1 MKLHL
6 PTRLR
11 AAVLACFAVVTSFST
26 TLATGAI
33 AGGAFAVTVAALVA
47 PQAEGANYTWTN
59 TEEREVD
66 LAHGP
71 WRDDNGNVLT
81 DWTNQVQGMIGAGTN
96 TLVFVANPDAV
107 TYNTRIKYTFSNTNI
122 AGITVNS
129 GATGYVVNSSG
140 NQDRKIIL
148 SAGTYTFNESFTW
161 NTSTASNGTM
171 TLNGAQTWTVANG
184 KTFTLNSG
192 RHNIALNGA
201 ITQNGGTVQLSGG
214 SAVTGN
220 GSYTVNNGT
229 LNLGGKGVNDADVTL
244 RGQSTLRNGTF
255 GSGVNFAVNERGH
268 TIGDI
273 TFNNGALDISVPLLQ
288 RLVADDQNALL
299 RTEGTITF
307 GSNVK
312 IELGVGKIADTG
324 NQSLQSDV
332 EYRIF
337 SNGGTIN
344 GWTALNDD
352 NFRVNGQALPCN
364 ISVRTTDRGLILVRR
379 IRPDVAPTL
388 QVDGI
393 LAGEEAKVFTWNDET
408 AMWKKDPANNQEY
421 PVASSE
427 NSCILFDS
435 NAIVRV
441 GDVGETVTVRELL
454 ICGCEQDT
462 NVVLEGGSL
471 EVTDGIVVQKG
482 ANFILFT
489 EGGRRGSVRG
499 EVTVKDGS
507 TMWFKAEN
515 QTGYG
520 GEHSMSSITIE
531 SGATLLLSNSVGSG
545 YEKFAGTLNLDG
557 SLLDDVNQEGISRW
571 DMYGG
576 NSSINVGVGKT
587 AEITAGL
594 RLAQTNSNITVGDRS
609 SLTLEQTIS
618 KSADAAGNLI
628 KKGNGSMTVNGI
640 VEGIGN
646 VTVQQNGTLTLNG
659 AVNDIGDVSLEGG
672 TATTVFNGGGSM
684 KNLYIKGGNAQVNFN
699 GIDAEYH
706 INFVTTNSNP
716 GHVKND
722 NNRGRLFSVGNK
734 TEVYLGANDAGYSFQ
749 SDYGTNIHVLGKLH
763 TEGVFYLKDAS
774 TDDIYGSGEIN
785 AAALQTGNAGNYNFR
800 INTFNVTGAT
810 TLGHTI
816 NVVAGNVNLMGSISG
831 NGAVN
836 VGSRDSNSRLNILND
851 GEVEANIRTLYL
863 QQTFGDVY
871 VGSDENQ
878 EAALTVTN
886 SHLTKRINNDNGK
899 LTLTGDVNIVHRIDE
914 QNPAN
919 SQVNITRLPEI
930 VYYERVLTPVE
941 DAEKGKNGYRADYNH
956 YGVATND
963 DNLTFGPNAVGKVN
977 GNSENVTL
985 GSQEFY
991 GEIYHVHHRWQFD
1004 PNTYW
1009 VNLEE
1014 VKYNSGDDRFDP
1026 ATNLRLNG
1034 RDTNATQLT
1043 LETNLAD
1050 GLLITIQQ
1058 ESSTTLRLEEGVEL
1072 DYDQLNF
1079 DIDPNATIKLTG
1091 EGRYVQPSGSM
1102 NTKVTGLTDEANW
1115 HGTIVMS
1122 GELDKAN
1129 LNLIGNINST
1139 VELTGVTGTLAT
1151 GEEINVNV
1159 GLVNWAGESDVTSR
1173 PGMNIT
1179 GGEDNEETRF
1189 NREVSGSGDL
1199 VYSGS
1204 QDRSF
1209 VFTNEVTDWTGSL
1222 VVSGTGNTTVK
1233 FTGDDEINV
1242 SLNHN
1247 SDANRVLNVILD
1259 NSAAE
1264 VLVMNGDINAS
1275 TLTVAAGTTADIT
1288 GNVELTGK
1296 LTVDG
1301 KTTLHSLFDTTTEDA
1316 DDLCTITEADV
1327 NAELVLAGYADFNTV
1342 NVGVNGALTMD
1353 LNALGIDTLSDWDST
1368 NPLLTIGTLNG
1379 INNTINVNA
1388 LANTTLLLT
1397 LRDHDSIVLAEIENC
1412 NPGLTLAVNN
1422 GERVDQSI
1430 VVADN
1435 AHYRYTYSLVS
1446 DNTTGITQVI
1456 LSAERTAL
1464 GWIGSETD
1472 EWLATDTADQVK
1484 WADDGYDGEPKLDP
1498 YSGAVGYFSGNGS
1511 ATVNVGTD
1519 GARADMLI
1527 VSVIPDTF
1535 NGTTEYTLQG
1545 GKVTVDGGAAGAAGA
1560 HLVVNSGS
1568 LVINNEKVD
1577 VLGNAL
1583 VSTLLNE
1590 GVTHAGKLTVK
1601 TELDVAGKMEL
1612 IGAVTFD
1619 NQGTTS
1625 VDGAFSVSSDATVTN
1640 SGVLKV
1646 GSIAAEDVTITSTGT
1661 LDVGEGGGSIGTLAG
1676 TGSLKNS
1683 GVLNI
1688 ASDTE
1693 LSALENSGTLKLGDK
1708 KLTVTA
1714 SSITTGGTV
1723 EAGSAE
1729 LADAIFTKL
1738 TVTGAVTADNLEMD
1752 NGSMGSLDADSL
1764 TVHNAGKVTVTNDA
1778 TLGTFTNTG
1787 EITVGG
1793 KLTATSDVTTGGIVK
1808 AGSAELADASFTK
1821 LTVTGDVLAGDL
1833 EVDNGSMG
1841 SLQADSLTSL
1851 TAGKVT
1857 VSNDATLETFN
1868 VNGQFIVGGKLT
1880 ATDTV
1885 VTGGTVVAADAEL
1898 ADATFDTLSVTGTV
1912 KADDLSVKKAEIG
1925 VLDASSLTVVEN
1937 GTALVKSPTTLGA
1950 FDNLGTVNID
1960 GDLTVN
1966 SDVVNGGSVVA
1977 DNITVQGDSNFT
1989 QVTTDTLQTVAATIA
2004 EGTITTLATDAL
2016 TVNGGTVSVKDDV
2029 TLSLLAGEG
2038 KLKVDDKVTLTD
2050 TTNCSV
2056 DVTARTL
2063 ELATSGNTLGEVTV
2077 DTITMA
2083 EGILLN
2089 ETDVVLATDA
2099 ISSRYAD
2106 TIAIDV
2112 SDSAFAALS
2121 KDESGRYTEADYLIL
2136 TGADADDV
2144 FVNKNAQQMQDI
2156 RRTGACADMLVNSG
2170 VLSLSISAITDENGN
2185 VVDMLW
2191 DTTGGNTLANN
2202 GYEII
2207 SGGAGFYKSL
2217 DYVQQV
2223 IVTDDRTFDLSTGAV
2238 GDSISGNASEPLAGL
2253 LVRNLRGGGTLTVKG
2268 NSSAVDTATF
2278 FNTDGKPT
2286 TAEEA
2291 VGLTADAATVN
2302 LGLPKGSNGY
2312 LVEDAGSEAPTL
2324 ASLRLVNSAQVNVN
2338 NSAEVLGD
2346 TDLQGFSRLYV
2357 MEGSTL
2363 TTRMLFGSNE
2373 AEIKGDIVVTKGG
2386 KYTGTYD
2393 EARITA
2399 KSGSNL
2405 SLRTGGCRG
2414 LGLTAEDGTTITLD
2428 SAGQHGSMT
2437 YLRAGA
2443 NPMMRLA
2450 GNASTTINVLNATK
2464 TENGYEHSTV
2474 TVTSE
2479 SGNYINK
2486 STLTL
2491 SLGIAETARTLGTP
2505 GAPVVFDGAV
2515 NVTDSNIVVNLLGDT
2530 VKNGALDMGSG
2541 EEKNL
2546 TLAYIVS
2553 DGEVENNKVTF
2564 AATPELEKLMSKYY
2578 TNMRLESDGA
2588 IRVDRV
2594 ADFYSSELKLSD
2606 NAQVGIDMADA
2617 ALVKLTPQ
2625 GDRDNYKDLAG
2636 VLDTLDAVIASG
2648 DTAAAEELGAAVSG
2662 ASIAALGVAVAG
2674 DVERQLMAI
2683 RNRTTTMGVDQ
2694 SQVNESMPYF
2704 NAWINAEGDFRRL
2717 DADKSLPGYELN
2729 SWGGTVGFDVDMTP
2743 RLTMGL
2749 AATAMYGDFT
2759 AESAD
2764 KAEGDLDTY
2773 YVTAFA
2779 RYAANRWSHT
2789 FVATVGTADTSLQRT
2804 VTHANGN
2811 YTAEGSGDAV
2821 SFGFMYE
2828 VGYVVAMNESATACL
2843 QPVFNVML
2851 AHSSLDGYSEE
2862 KSDAALR
2869 TNGVDMT
2876 TVTFGM
2882 GARTQAIVGE
2892 NLYNRASMV
2901 EARALVKVRAG
2912 DREGETENA
2921 LDAVPNAMGKV
2932 TTAEMGTVGA
2942 EFGVGL
2948 TVPMGATGGS
2958 VFADASVEISS
2969 GYTNVNG
2976 TVGYRINF

>member
-6 PTRLR
+6 PTRFR

-47 PQAEGANYTWTN
+47 PQAEAANYTWTN
-59 TEEREVD
+59 TATSEAD
-66 LAHGP
+66 LAYGP
-71 WRDDNGNVLT
+71 WTDGNGNTLT
-81 DWTNQVQGMIGAGTN
+81 TWDGQIQTMMGAGTN

-122 AGITVNS
+122 AGIIVNS

-192 RHNIALNGA
+192 GHNIALNGA

-214 SAVTGN
+214 GAVTGD

-255 GSGVNFAVNERGH
+255 GTGVNFTVNERGH

-273 TFNNGALDISVPLLQ
+273 TFNNGALDISAPLLQ
-288 RLVADDQNALL
+288 RLVADGQNALL
-299 RTEGTITF
+299 KTEGTITF

-364 ISVRTTDRGLILVRR
+364 LSVRTTDRGLILVRR

-427 NSCILFDS
+427 NSCIFFDS

-441 GDVGETVTVRELL
+441 GGVGETVTVRELF
-454 ICGCEQDT
+454 ICGCEDDT

-489 EGGRRGSVRG
+489 EGGRRGAVRG

-576 NSSINVGVGKT
+576 NSTINVGGDKT

-628 KKGNGSMTVNGI
+628 KKGNGSMTVNGT
-640 VEGIGN
+640 VDGIGN

-659 AVNDIGDVSLEGG
+659 AVNDIGNVSLEGG

-684 KNLYIKGGNAQVNFN
+684 QNLYIKGGNAQVQLN

-785 AAALQTGNAGNYNFR
+785 AAALQTGNSGNYNFR
-800 INTFNVTGAT
+800 ISTFNVTGAT

-836 VGSRDSNSRLNILND
+836 VGSGDSISRLNILND
-851 GEVEANIRTLYL
+851 GEVQANINTLNL
-863 QQTFGDVY
+863 QQTFGEVY

-878 EAALTVTN
+878 KASLTVTN
-886 SHLTKRINNDNGK
+886 TNLTKRINNDNGK
-899 LTLTGDVNIVHRIDE
+899 LTLTGSVNIVHRIDE

-985 GSQEFY
+985 GSQEIY
-991 GEIYHVHHRWQFD
+991 GEMYHVHHRWQFD

-1009 VNLEE
+1009 VNIEE

-1058 ESSTTLRLEEGVEL
+1058 DSSTTLRLEEGVEL

-1079 DIDPNATIKLTG
+1079 DIDPNTTIKLTG

-1151 GEEINVNV
+1151 GEEINVNID
-1159 GLVNWAGESDVTSR
+1159 LVNWAGESDVTAR

-1204 QDRSF
+1204 QDRSLIF
-1209 VFTNEVTDWTGSL
+1209 ANEVTDWTGSL

-1233 FTGDDEINV
+1233 FIGDDEINV
-1242 SLNHN
+1242 LLNHH
-1247 SDANRVLNVILD
+1247 SDAGRVLDVILD

-1301 KTTLHSLFDTTTEDA
+1301 KTTLHSLFDTTTEA
-1316 DDLCTITEADV
+1316 TDDLCTITEADV
-1327 NAELVLAGYADFNTV
+1327 NAELILVGYADFDTV

-1353 LNALGIDTLSDWDST
+1353 LNALGIDTLNDWDST
-1368 NPLLTIGTLNG
+1368 NPLLTIGTLNAT
-1379 INNTINVNA
+1379 NSTINVNA
-1388 LANTTLLLT
+1388 LADTTLLLT

-1422 GERVDQSI
+1422 GERVNQSI

-1435 AHYRYTYSLVS
+1435 ANYRYTYSLVS
-1446 DNTTGITQVI
+1446 DDSTGITQVI

-1484 WADDGYDGEPKLDP
+1484 WADDGYDGEPELDP

-1601 TELDVAGKMEL
+1601 TELDVAGKMDL
-1612 IGAVTFD
+1612 LGAVTFD
-1619 NQGTTS
+1619 NQGMTT
-1625 VDGAFSVSSDATVTN
+1625 VDGAFSVAGATVTN

-1646 GSIAAEDVTITSTGT
+1646 GSIAAEGITITSTGT
-1661 LDVGEGGGSIGTLAG
+1661 LEVGDGGGSIGALAG
-1676 TGSLKNS
+1676 TGSLKNN
-1683 GVLNI
+1683 GVLSI
-1688 ASDTE
+1688 AADTE
-1693 LSALENSGTLKLGDK
+1693 LAALVNTGTLKLGDK

-1714 SSITTGGTV
+1714 SAITIGGMV
-1723 EAGSAE
+1723 E
-1729 LADAIFTKL
+1729 
-1738 TVTGAVTADNLEMD
+1738 
-1752 NGSMGSLDADSL
+1752 
-1764 TVHNAGKVTVTNDA
+1764 
-1778 TLGTFTNTG
+1778 
-1787 EITVGG
+1787 
-1793 KLTATSDVTTGGIVK
+1793 

-1821 LTVTGDVLAGDL
+1821 LTVSGAVTAGDL

-1898 ADATFDTLSVTGTV
+1898 ADAAFDTLSVTGTV

-1925 VLDASSLTVVEN
+1925 VLDASSLTVEEN

-1977 DNITVQGDSNFT
+1977 DNIVVQGDSNFT

-2056 DVTARTL
+2056 DVTARTI

-2106 TIAIDV
+2106 AIAIDV

-2121 KDESGRYTEADYLIL
+2121 RDESGRYTAADYLIL
-2136 TGADADDV
+2136 SGADADDV

-2156 RRTGACADMLVNSG
+2156 RRTGACADMLVNG
-2170 VLSLSISAITDENGN
+2170 DVLSLSISAITDENGN
-2185 VVDMLW
+2185 EVDMIW

-2207 SGGAGFYKSL
+2207 SGGNGFYKSL
-2217 DYVQQV
+2217 DFVQQV

-2238 GDSISGNASEPLAGL
+2238 GDSVSGNASEPLAGL

-2286 TAEEA
+2286 SEQEA
-2291 VGLTADAATVN
+2291 VGLTADAVTVN

-2312 LVEDAGSEAPTL
+2312 LAGDAGSEAPTL
-2324 ASLRLVNSAQVNVN
+2324 ASLRLLNSAQVNVN
-2338 NSAEVLGD
+2338 NSTEVLGD

-2357 MEGSTL
+2357 MEGNTL
-2363 TTRMLFGSNE
+2363 TTRMLTGTSE
-2373 AEIKGDIVVTKGG
+2373 AEIKGDFIVTKGG
-2386 KYTGTYD
+2386 KYAGTYD

-2414 LGLTAEDGTTITLD
+2414 LGLLAEAGTTITLD
-2428 SAGQHGSMT
+2428 STGEHGSMT

-2443 NPMMRLA
+2443 NPMMRVA
-2450 GNASTTINVLNATK
+2450 GGAATTINVLNATK

-2541 EEKNL
+2541 EEKDL

-2553 DGEVENNKVTF
+2553 DGEVEGNKVTF

-2594 ADFYSSELKLSD
+2594 ADFYSSELTVSD

-2662 ASIAALGVAVAG
+2662 ASIAALGAAVAG

-2717 DADKSLPGYELN
+2717 DADESLPGYELS
-2729 SWGGTVGFDVDMTP
+2729 SWGGTVGFDVDVTP
-2743 RLTMGL
+2743 RLTMGM

-2764 KAEGDLDTY
+2764 QAEGDLDTY

-2804 VTHANGN
+2804 VTHANGS
-2811 YTAEGSGDAV
+2811 YTAEGSADAV
-2821 SFGFMYE
+2821 SFGLMYE

-2862 KSDAALR
+2862 NSDAALR
-2869 TNGVDMT
+2869 TSGVDMT

-2921 LDAVPNAMGKV
+2921 LDAVPGAMGTV
-2932 TTAEMGTVGA
+2932 TAAEMGTVGA

-2958 VFADASVEISS
+2958 IFADASVEVSS

>member
-1 MKLHL
+1 MPAQLSPYFCFNLYNIMKLHL

-47 PQAEGANYTWTN
+47 PQAQGANYTWTN

-71 WRDDNGNVLT
+71 WTDDNGNELT
-81 DWTNQVQGMIGAGTN
+81 NWTNQIQGMIGAGTN

-122 AGITVNS
+122 AGIIVNS
-129 GATGYVVNSSG
+129 GATGYVVNASG
-140 NQDRKIIL
+140 NERQITL
-148 SAGTYTFNESFTW
+148 GAGAYTFNESFTW
-161 NTSTASNGTM
+161 NTSTAGTKGQI
-171 TLNGAQTWTVANG
+171 TLNGEQTWTVASG

-192 RHNIALNGA
+192 KYNVALNGS
-201 ITQNGGTVQLSGG
+201 ITQNGGTVQLSGA
-214 SAVTGN
+214 STVTGD
-220 GSYTVNNGT
+220 GRYTVNNGT

-273 TFNNGALDISVPLLQ
+273 TFNNGALDISAPLLQ
-288 RLVADDQNALL
+288 RLVQNDQNALL

-312 IELGVGKIADTG
+312 IELGEGKIADTG

-344 GWTALNDD
+344 GWTALNGD

-364 ISVRTTDRGLILVRR
+364 LSVRTTDRGLILVRR
-379 IRPDVAPTL
+379 IRPDVVPTL

-393 LAGEEAKVFTWNDET
+393 LADEEAKVFTWNDET
-408 AMWKKDPANNQEY
+408 AMWKKDPANDQEY
-421 PVASSE
+421 PVASNE

-441 GDVGETVTVRELL
+441 GDVGETVTVRELF
-454 ICGCEQDT
+454 ICGCEHDDT

-471 EVTDGIVVQKG
+471 EVTNGIVVQEG

-489 EGGRRGSVRG
+489 EGGRRGAVRG

-576 NSSINVGVGKT
+576 NSTINVGVGKT

-628 KKGNGSMTVNGI
+628 KKGNGSMTVNGT

-684 KNLYIKGGNAQVNFN
+684 QNLYIKGGNAQVQLN

-722 NNRGRLFSVGNK
+722 NNRGRLFSVGDK

-785 AAALQTGNAGNYNFR
+785 AAALQTSNEGKYNFR

-810 TLGHTI
+810 TLGHTKNTL

-836 VGSRDSNSRLNILND
+836 VGSGDSISRLNILND

-899 LTLTGDVNIVHRIDE
+899 LTLSGDVNIVHLIDE

-919 SQVNITRLPEI
+919 SKVNITRLPEI

-977 GNSENVTL
+977 GNTENVTL

-1009 VNLEE
+1009 VNIEE
-1014 VKYNSGDDRFDP
+1014 VKYNSEDDKFEP

-1034 RDTNATQLT
+1034 RDTAATQLT

-1058 ESSTTLRLEEGVEL
+1058 DSSTTLRLEEGVEL

-1079 DIDPNATIKLTG
+1079 DIDPNTTIKLTG

-1139 VELTGVTGTLAT
+1139 VELTGVTGTLAS

-1159 GLVNWAGESDVTSR
+1159 GLVNWVGESDVTAR

-1179 GGEDNEETRF
+1179 SGEDNEVTRF
-1189 NREVSGSGDL
+1189 NRVVSGSGDL

-1209 VFTNEVTDWTGSL
+1209 IFTNEVTDWTGSL
-1222 VVSGTGNTTVK
+1222 VVSGTGDTTVK
-1233 FTGDDEINV
+1233 FIGDDEINV
-1242 SLNHN
+1242 SLNHH
-1247 SDANRVLNVILD
+1247 SDASRVLDVILD

-1301 KTTLHSLFDTTTEDA
+1301 KTTLHSLFDTTTEVT

-1327 NAELVLAGYADFNTV
+1327 NAELILVGYADFDTV

-1353 LNALGIDTLSDWDST
+1353 LNALGIDTLNDWDST
-1368 NPLLTIGTLNG
+1368 NPLLTIGTLNAT
-1379 INNTINVNA
+1379 NSTINVNA
-1388 LANTTLLLT
+1388 LADTTLLLT

-1422 GERVDQSI
+1422 GERVNQSI

-1435 AHYRYTYSLVS
+1435 ANYRYTYSLVS
-1446 DNTTGITQVI
+1446 DDTTGITQVI

-1484 WADDGYDGEPKLDP
+1484 WADDGYDGEPELDP

-1545 GKVTVDGGAAGAAGA
+1545 GKVTVDGGADGEDA
-1560 HLVVNSGS
+1560 HMVINSGS

-1583 VSTLLNE
+1583 VATLRNE

-1601 TELDVAGKMEL
+1601 TELDVAGKMDL
-1612 IGAVTFD
+1612 LGAVTFD
-1619 NQGTTS
+1619 NQGMTT
-1625 VDGAFSVSSDATVTN
+1625 VDGAFSVAGATVTN

-1646 GSIAAEDVTITSTGT
+1646 GSIAAEGITITSTGT
-1661 LDVGEGGGSIGTLAG
+1661 LEVGDGGGSIGALAG
-1676 TGSLKNS
+1676 TGSLKNN
-1683 GVLNI
+1683 GVLSI
-1688 ASDTE
+1688 AADTE
-1693 LSALENSGTLKLGDK
+1693 LAALVNTGTLKLGDK

-1714 SSITTGGTV
+1714 SAITIGGMV
-1723 EAGSAE
+1723 E
-1729 LADAIFTKL
+1729 
-1738 TVTGAVTADNLEMD
+1738 
-1752 NGSMGSLDADSL
+1752 
-1764 TVHNAGKVTVTNDA
+1764 
-1778 TLGTFTNTG
+1778 
-1787 EITVGG
+1787 
-1793 KLTATSDVTTGGIVK
+1793 

-1821 LTVTGDVLAGDL
+1821 LTVSGAVTAGNL

-1857 VSNDATLETFN
+1857 VTNDVTVDTFTTNGKLEVGGTLTAQNDVNTIGVVSAANANLKGTDSSFDELYVTGTLEAMN
-1868 VNGQFIVGGKLT
+1868 LSVKRAEIGKLDANT
-1880 ATDTV
+1880 LT
-1885 VTGGTVVAADAEL
+1885 VTGGD
-1898 ADATFDTLSVTGTV
+1898 V
-1912 KADDLSVKKAEIG
+1912 KVN
-1925 VLDASSLTVVEN
+1925 SS
-1937 GTALVKSPTTLGA
+1937 TALSAFANIGNGSTTI
-1950 FDNLGTVNID
+1950 V
-1960 GDLTVN
+1960 GDLMVN
-1966 SDVVNGGSVVA
+1966 SDVTTGGTLVANNVNIIGDA
-1977 DNITVQGDSNFT
+1977 DFVS
-1989 QVTTDTLQTVAATIA
+1989 VTTDVMMADSVTLTN
-2004 EGTITTLATDAL
+2004 GRITTLNSNKL
-2016 TVNGGTVSVKDDV
+2016 TVNDGGLVEITNDV
-2029 TLSLLAGEG
+2029 TLMSLSGGGMLDVEKKLTLADKITTQTDVRAGQIELQKEG
-2038 KLKVDDKVTLTD
+2038 
-2050 TTNCSV
+2050 C
-2056 DVTARTL
+2056 
-2063 ELATSGNTLGEVTV
+2063 TLGSVAV
-2077 DTITMA
+2077 DTVVMA

-2089 ETDVVLATDA
+2089 EKDA
-2099 ISSRYAD
+2099 ILYAD
-2106 TIAIDV
+2106 SFSPFSGDVIGIDV
-2112 SDSAFAALS
+2112 SQSAVDAFRKDSLGHY
-2121 KDESGRYTEADYLIL
+2121 EEADYLIL
-2136 TGADADDV
+2136 DGVADGTQ
-2144 FVNKNAQQMQDI
+2144 FMNINFMQMQDI
-2156 RRTGACADMLVNSG
+2156 RRSGMFADMKVSDGL
-2170 VLSLSISAITDENGN
+2170 LSLSVSKLTDADGN
-2185 VVDMLW
+2185 ELEMTW
-2191 DTTGGNTLANN
+2191 DTSGGNKVTNN
-2202 GYEII
+2202 GFEIT
-2207 SGGAGFYKSL
+2207 SGGDAFYKSL
-2217 DYVQQV
+2217 DFVQNV
-2223 IVTDDRTFDLSTGAV
+2223 IVSDECIFDLSTSEV
-2238 GDSISGNASEPLAGL
+2238 GDSVKNNASIPEMGL
-2253 LVRNLRGGGTLTVKG
+2253 IVRNLIGGGNLIIKGNGASRDVVTLLKTPGRTVNTEDYVTLTVEAVTANMGLPMGDQGFLDSDKDMEASSLANLYLRNRARVYV
-2268 NSSAVDTATF
+2268 NSSI
-2278 FNTDGKPT
+2278 
-2286 TAEEA
+2286 
-2291 VGLTADAATVN
+2291 
-2302 LGLPKGSNGY
+2302 
-2312 LVEDAGSEAPTL
+2312 
-2324 ASLRLVNSAQVNVN
+2324 
-2338 NSAEVLGD
+2338 EVLGTTELD
-2346 TDLQGFSRLYV
+2346 DFSRISVLADNTLSTATLTGSAESEIRGNFHITEGGTY
-2357 MEGSTL
+2357 EGS
-2363 TTRMLFGSNE
+2363 
-2373 AEIKGDIVVTKGG
+2373 
-2386 KYTGTYD
+2386 YD
-2393 EARITA
+2393 EAYITA
-2399 KSGSNL
+2399 AGGSKMK
-2405 SLRTGGCRG
+2405 LRTGGRSG
-2414 LGLTAEDGTTITLD
+2414 LGLTAFAGSGVILD
-2428 SAGQHGSMT
+2428 SAGAPGSLMH
-2437 YLRAGA
+2437 LRVGGTPISRVAAGETTL
-2443 NPMMRLA
+2443 NLLNTLA
-2450 GNASTTINVLNATK
+2450 
-2464 TENGYEHSTV
+2464 TENGIEHSTL
-2474 TVTSE
+2474 TVTE
-2479 SGNYINK
+2479 PNGNYINETNI
-2486 STLTL
+2486 SL
-2491 SLGIAETARTLGTP
+2491 SLGAAETARTLGTEY
-2505 GAPVVFDGAV
+2505 APVVIDGVVDVTNCSITV
-2515 NVTDSNIVVNLLGDT
+2515 NMLDST
-2530 VKNGALDMGSG
+2530 VKDGVLQVQSDVD
-2541 EEKNL
+2541 KDL
-2546 TLAYIVS
+2546 TLAVLVTA
-2553 DGEVENNKVTF
+2553 GEFSGNTMTMT
-2564 AATPELEKLMSKYY
+2564 ASPELLKVFSKYY
-2578 TNMRLESDGA
+2578 ANLRLDDDGV

-2594 ADFYSSELKLSD
+2594 TDFYASRLTVSE
-2606 NAQVGIDMADA
+2606 NAQVGIDMADK
-2617 ALVKLTPQ
+2617 ALVKINPQ
-2625 GDRDNYKDLAG
+2625 GFRDEYKDMAD
-2636 VLDTLDAVIASG
+2636 VLDALDAV
-2648 DTAAAEELGAAVSG
+2648 AAAGDNAAADELGAAVSG
-2662 ASIAALGVAVAG
+2662 ASIAAMGAAVAG

-2694 SQVNESMPYF
+2694 SQVNENMPYF
-2704 NAWINAEGDFRRL
+2704 NAWINAEGDFRKL
-2717 DADKSLPGYELN
+2717 DQDGTAAGYELS
-2729 SWGGTVGFDVDMTP
+2729 SWGGTVGFDVDVTP
-2743 RLTMGL
+2743 RLTWGL

-2759 AESAD
+2759 AKSAD

-2779 RYAANRWSHT
+2779 RYAARRWSHT
-2789 FVATVGTADTSLQRT
+2789 FVATAGMADTSLKRT
-2804 VTHANGN
+2804 VTHSH
-2811 YTAEGSGDAV
+2811 GSYSTEGDADAS
-2821 SFGFMYE
+2821 SFGFLYE
-2828 VGYVVAMNESATACL
+2828 LGYVAAMNESATACL
-2843 QPVFNVML
+2843 QPIFNVML
-2851 AHSSLDGYSEE
+2851 VHSSMDGMDEE
-2862 KSDAALR
+2862 KSDAGLK
-2869 TNGVDMT
+2869 TDGVDMT
-2876 TVTFGM
+2876 TLTFGM
-2882 GARTQAIVGE
+2882 GARAQAIVGT
-2892 NLYNRASMV
+2892 NLYNRSSML
-2901 EARALVKVRAG
+2901 EARALIKLRTG
-2912 DREGETENA
+2912 DLEAESDNA
-2921 LDAVPNAMGKV
+2921 LGILPSAMGTV
-2932 TTAEMGTVGA
+2932 TAAEMGAIGA
-2942 EFGVGL
+2942 ELGVGI
-2948 TVPMGATGGS
+2948 TVPMGADGGS
-2958 VFADASVEISS
+2958 VFADASVEVGG
-2969 GYTNVNG
+2969 GYTNING

>member
-1 MKLHL
+1 M
-6 PTRLR
+6 
-11 AAVLACFAVVTSFST
+11 
-26 TLATGAI
+26 
-33 AGGAFAVTVAALVA
+33 
-47 PQAEGANYTWTN
+47 
-59 TEEREVD
+59 
-66 LAHGP
+66 
-71 WRDDNGNVLT
+71 
-81 DWTNQVQGMIGAGTN
+81 
-96 TLVFVANPDAV
+96 
-107 TYNTRIKYTFSNTNI
+107 
-122 AGITVNS
+122 
-129 GATGYVVNSSG
+129 
-140 NQDRKIIL
+140 
-148 SAGTYTFNESFTW
+148 
-161 NTSTASNGTM
+161 
-171 TLNGAQTWTVANG
+171 
-184 KTFTLNSG
+184 
-192 RHNIALNGA
+192 
-201 ITQNGGTVQLSGG
+201 
-214 SAVTGN
+214 
-220 GSYTVNNGT
+220 
-229 LNLGGKGVNDADVTL
+229 
-244 RGQSTLRNGTF
+244 
-255 GSGVNFAVNERGH
+255 
-268 TIGDI
+268 
-273 TFNNGALDISVPLLQ
+273 
-288 RLVADDQNALL
+288 
-299 RTEGTITF
+299 
-307 GSNVK
+307 
-312 IELGVGKIADTG
+312 
-324 NQSLQSDV
+324 
-332 EYRIF
+332 
-337 SNGGTIN
+337 
-344 GWTALNDD
+344 
-352 NFRVNGQALPCN
+352 
-364 ISVRTTDRGLILVRR
+364 
-379 IRPDVAPTL
+379 
-388 QVDGI
+388 
-393 LAGEEAKVFTWNDET
+393 
-408 AMWKKDPANNQEY
+408 
-421 PVASSE
+421 
-427 NSCILFDS
+427 
-435 NAIVRV
+435 
-441 GDVGETVTVRELL
+441 
-454 ICGCEQDT
+454 
-462 NVVLEGGSL
+462 
-471 EVTDGIVVQKG
+471 TDGIVVQKG

-489 EGGRRGSVRG
+489 EGGRRGAVRG

-576 NSSINVGVGKT
+576 NSTINVGGDKT

-628 KKGNGSMTVNGI
+628 KKGNGSMTVNGT
-640 VEGIGN
+640 VDGIGN

-659 AVNDIGDVSLEGG
+659 AVNDIGNVSLEGG

-684 KNLYIKGGNAQVNFN
+684 QNLYIKGGNAQVQLN

-785 AAALQTGNAGNYNFR
+785 AAALQTGNSGNYNFR
-800 INTFNVTGAT
+800 ISTFNVTGAT

-836 VGSRDSNSRLNILND
+836 VGSGDSISRLNILND
-851 GEVEANIRTLYL
+851 GEVQANINTLNL
-863 QQTFGDVY
+863 QQTFGEVY

-878 EAALTVTN
+878 KASLTVTN
-886 SHLTKRINNDNGK
+886 TNLTKRINNDNGK
-899 LTLTGDVNIVHRIDE
+899 LTLTGSVNIVHRIDE

-985 GSQEFY
+985 GSQEIY
-991 GEIYHVHHRWQFD
+991 GEMYHVHHRWQFD

-1009 VNLEE
+1009 VNIEE

-1058 ESSTTLRLEEGVEL
+1058 DSSTTRRREEGVEL
-1072 DYDQLNF
+1072 DYDPLKF
-1079 DIDPNATIKLTG
+1079 DIDPNTTIKQTG

-1151 GEEINVNV
+1151 GEEINVNID
-1159 GLVNWAGESDVTSR
+1159 LVNWAGESDVTAR

-1204 QDRSF
+1204 QDRSLIF
-1209 VFTNEVTDWTGSL
+1209 ANEVTDWTGSL

-1233 FTGDDEINV
+1233 FIGDDEINV
-1242 SLNHN
+1242 LLNHH
-1247 SDANRVLNVILD
+1247 SDAGRVLDVILD

-1301 KTTLHSLFDTTTEDA
+1301 KTTLHSLFDTTTEA
-1316 DDLCTITEADV
+1316 TDDLCTITEADV
-1327 NAELVLAGYADFNTV
+1327 NAELILVGYADFDTV

-1353 LNALGIDTLSDWDST
+1353 LNALGIDTLNDWDST
-1368 NPLLTIGTLNG
+1368 NPLLTIGTLNAT
-1379 INNTINVNA
+1379 NSTINVNA
-1388 LANTTLLLT
+1388 LADTTLLLT

-1422 GERVDQSI
+1422 GERVNQSI

-1435 AHYRYTYSLVS
+1435 ANYRYTYSLVS
-1446 DNTTGITQVI
+1446 DDSTGITQVI

-1484 WADDGYDGEPKLDP
+1484 WADDGYDGEPELDP

-1601 TELDVAGKMEL
+1601 TELDVAGKMDL
-1612 IGAVTFD
+1612 LGAVTFD
-1619 NQGTTS
+1619 NQGMTT
-1625 VDGAFSVSSDATVTN
+1625 VDGAFSVAGATVTN

-1646 GSIAAEDVTITSTGT
+1646 GSIAAEGITITSTGT
-1661 LDVGEGGGSIGTLAG
+1661 LEVGDGGGSIGALAG
-1676 TGSLKNS
+1676 TGSLKNN
-1683 GVLNI
+1683 GVLSI
-1688 ASDTE
+1688 AADTE
-1693 LSALENSGTLKLGDK
+1693 LAALVNTGTLKLGDK

-1714 SSITTGGTV
+1714 SAITIGGMV
-1723 EAGSAE
+1723 E
-1729 LADAIFTKL
+1729 
-1738 TVTGAVTADNLEMD
+1738 
-1752 NGSMGSLDADSL
+1752 
-1764 TVHNAGKVTVTNDA
+1764 
-1778 TLGTFTNTG
+1778 
-1787 EITVGG
+1787 
-1793 KLTATSDVTTGGIVK
+1793 

-1821 LTVTGDVLAGDL
+1821 LTVSGAVTAGDL

-1898 ADATFDTLSVTGTV
+1898 ADAAFDTLSVTGTV

-1925 VLDASSLTVVEN
+1925 VLDASSLTVEEN

-1977 DNITVQGDSNFT
+1977 DNIVVQGDSNFT

-2056 DVTARTL
+2056 DVTARTI

-2106 TIAIDV
+2106 AIAIDV

-2121 KDESGRYTEADYLIL
+2121 RDESGRYTAADYLIL
-2136 TGADADDV
+2136 SGADADDV

-2156 RRTGACADMLVNSG
+2156 RRTGACADMLVNG
-2170 VLSLSISAITDENGN
+2170 DVLSLSISAITDENGN
-2185 VVDMLW
+2185 EVDMIW

-2207 SGGAGFYKSL
+2207 SGGNGFYKSL
-2217 DYVQQV
+2217 DFVQQV

-2238 GDSISGNASEPLAGL
+2238 GDSVSGNASEPLAGL

-2286 TAEEA
+2286 SEQEA
-2291 VGLTADAATVN
+2291 VGLTADAVTVN

-2312 LVEDAGSEAPTL
+2312 LAGDAGSEAPTL
-2324 ASLRLVNSAQVNVN
+2324 ASLRLLNSAQVNVN
-2338 NSAEVLGD
+2338 NSTEVLGD

-2357 MEGSTL
+2357 MEGNTL
-2363 TTRMLFGSNE
+2363 TTRMLTGTSE
-2373 AEIKGDIVVTKGG
+2373 AEIKGDFIVTKGG
-2386 KYTGTYD
+2386 KYAGTYD

-2414 LGLTAEDGTTITLD
+2414 LGLLAEAGTTITLD
-2428 SAGQHGSMT
+2428 STGEHGSMT

-2443 NPMMRLA
+2443 NPMMRVA
-2450 GNASTTINVLNATK
+2450 GGAATTINVLNATK

-2541 EEKNL
+2541 EEKDL

-2553 DGEVENNKVTF
+2553 DGEVEGNKVTF

-2594 ADFYSSELKLSD
+2594 ADFYSSELTVSD

-2662 ASIAALGVAVAG
+2662 ASIAALGAAVAG

-2717 DADKSLPGYELN
+2717 DADESLPGYELS
-2729 SWGGTVGFDVDMTP
+2729 SWGGTVGFDVDVTP
-2743 RLTMGL
+2743 RLTMGM

-2764 KAEGDLDTY
+2764 QAEGDLDTY

-2804 VTHANGN
+2804 VTHANGS
-2811 YTAEGSGDAV
+2811 YTAEGSADAV
-2821 SFGFMYE
+2821 SFGLMYE

-2862 KSDAALR
+2862 NSDAALR
-2869 TNGVDMT
+2869 TSGVDMT

-2921 LDAVPNAMGKV
+2921 LDAVPGAMGTV
-2932 TTAEMGTVGA
+2932 TAAEMGTVGA

-2958 VFADASVEISS
+2958 IFADASVEVSS